1 MDIIKE
7 ASPLFDAPLLPV
19 ILKKRGTKVEDS
31 SRGEVTIYS
40 SKRGQGDGF

>member
-19 ILKKRGTKVEDS
+19 ILKKRGSDFRRGFTPLLPILAKRV
-31 SRGEVTIYS
+31 SRFEGI
-40 SKRGQGDGF
+40 